1 MLLIDDVP
9 MPVNA
14 IDHINIITDKL
25 DQTIQFYASV
35 LDLRYADTPAAA
47 KGFKG
52 AWMYDSAD
60 NAIVHIIWK
69 NPDSEFGTEHE
80 PGQPTAA
87 VHHVA
92 FSCSDYDS
100 TIAKLDRMAVEYR
113 ASGINHLGVRQIFI
127 KDPNNINVELNF
139 SAE

>member
-1 MLLIDDVP
+1 

-14 IDHINIITDKL
+14 IDHINIITDNL
-25 DQTIQFYASV
+25 DQTIEFYSRV
-35 LDLRYADTPAAA
+35 LDLRHGETPVAA

-52 AWMYDSAD
+52 AWMFDAAD

-69 NPDSEFGTEHE
+69 NPDSDFGAEHH

-92 FSCSDYDS
+92 FRCTGYDS
-100 TIAKLDRMAVEYR
+100 TIKKLDDLAIEYR
-113 ASGINHLGVRQIFI
+113 ASGINSRGIRQIFLQ
-127 KDPNNINVELNF
+127 DPNNINVELNF
-139 SAE
+139 SGD